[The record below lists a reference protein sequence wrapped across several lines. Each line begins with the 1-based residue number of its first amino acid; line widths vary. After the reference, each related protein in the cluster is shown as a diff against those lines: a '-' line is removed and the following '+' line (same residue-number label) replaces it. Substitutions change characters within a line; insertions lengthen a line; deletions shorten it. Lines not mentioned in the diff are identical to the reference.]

1 MTRARTAVVVG
12 SGPNGLAAAVRLA
25 GHGLKVRVLEAADTP
40 GGGART
46 SELTVPGLLH
56 DVCSAVHPFGVASPY
71 LASLPLVEHG
81 LRWRWPEVDLVHP
94 LDDGS
99 AGVLVGDVDR
109 TAAGMGVDRNAW
121 RRVFGP
127 IVTRFD
133 DLAPDVL
140 GPLLRVPS
148 HPLALARFGLRA
160 GLPAT
165 VLAKAFRTPQAR
177 ALLMG
182 CAAHLFQPLNRP
194 LSASVGVMLVA
205 AGHRHGWPVAEGG
218 SQAITSALASV
229 LAERGG
235 TIECNA
241 PVTSLADL
249 PGADV
254 TLFDTTPQ
262 AVAEILGDRLGGR
275 RARRYRSFAFGPAA
289 FKVDIAV
296 RQGIPWTNESA
307 RRAGTVHL
315 GGGAGEVA
323 AAEAAVVAGRMPQ
336 RPFVLVG
343 QQYLADPTRSVDGV
357 HPIWAYAHVP
367 AGYEGDAT
375 AVVLDRIES
384 YAPGFRSRI
393 VAAHSTSATGYE
405 SYNPNYVGGDIGGGA
420 NTPLQMIGRPLF
432 AADPYATGV
441 DGMYLCSASTPP
453 GAGVHGMCGA
463 GAAASAL
470 RGLGISVTSLGGQ
483 GQAARTRRMWRA

>member
-1 MTRARTAVVVG
+1 MANARTAVVVG

-25 GHGLKVRVLEAADTP
+25 GHGLKVTVLEGADSP

-46 SELTVPGLLH
+46 AELTLPGMLH

-71 LASLPLVEHG
+71 MATLPLAEHG
-81 LRWRWPEVDLVHP
+81 LRWRWPEIDLVHP
-94 LDDGS
+94 LADGS

-109 TAAGMGVDRNAW
+109 TAAGMGVDAGAW

-127 IVTRFD
+127 LARTFD
-133 DLAPDVL
+133 ALAPDVL
-140 GPLLRVPS
+140 GPLLRVPG
-148 HPLALARFGLRA
+148 HPIALARFGLRA

-177 ALLMG
+177 ALFLG

-218 SQAITSALASV
+218 SQAITSALVSI
-229 LAERGG
+229 LRERGG
-235 TIECNA
+235 EIEVDA
-241 PVTSLADL
+241 PVRSFADL
-249 PGADV
+249 PAADV

-262 AVAEILGDRLGGR
+262 AAAEILGERFGGR
-275 RARRYRSFAFGPAA
+275 RRRRYRSYKFGPAA
-289 FKVDIAV
+289 FKVDLAV
-296 RQGIPWTNESA
+296 REGVPWTSESA

-315 GGGAGEVA
+315 GGTADEVA
-323 AAEAAVVAGRMPQ
+323 AAEAAVVAGRMPE

-343 QQYLADPTRSVDGV
+343 QQYLADPTRSAGEV

-367 AGYEGDAT
+367 SGYDGDAT
-375 AVVLDRIES
+375 EVVLDQIEA
-384 YAPGFRSRI
+384 YAPGFRGRV
-393 VAAHSTSATGYE
+393 VAVHATGPAEYE
-405 SYNPNYVGGDIGGGA
+405 RYNANYVGGDIGGGA
-420 NTPLQMIGRPLF
+420 NTPLQMVGRPGFGL
-432 AADPYATGV
+432 DPYATGV
-441 DGMYLCSASTPP
+441 DGMFLCSASTPP

-470 RGLGISVTSLGGQ
+470 RSLGVDVQPIGP
-483 GQAARTRRMWRA
+483 RTN